1 MDEKKCIKLGL
12 GTVICIFII
21 ILLLAI
27 SIILLYK
34 VKYIERSSNLAI
46 ENLKLEKDILE
57 NANNSNK
64 YIENNLVETTMNN
77 TADTNSDVDI
87 TYIKKLSKNG
97 TLTLPQINE
106 DTEGAKSINEKI
118 NKLYSLDKI
127 YGVCNTVV
135 CTELL
140 EYKNK
145 NLIGIF
151 LNLETRTDNGIVYYF
166 YYDLDTKKEFTL
178 KDIIENEGFSLSDI
192 NNKYQKTLDSLAE
205 SWDGENNI
213 MGRDYTITGEEMF
226 YTNNEYSEEVG
237 HYVNALN
244 IVIPIDKA
252 YCLMNGKTYSVRI
265 PYKYIEG
272 YFQF

>member
-1 MDEKKCIKLGL
+1 MDEKKRIKVGI
-12 GTVICIFII
+12 GTVICISVI
-21 ILLLAI
+21 ILLLTI
-27 SIILLYK
+27 SIILFYK
-34 VKYIERSSNLAI
+34 VKDIEKTSNLAI
-46 ENLKLEKDILE
+46 ENLKTEKNILE
-57 NANNSNK
+57 NANKSNN
-64 YIENNLVETTMNN
+64 YIENNLIETTMNA
-77 TADTNSDVDI
+77 TANTNSTLDI
-87 TYIKKLSKNG
+87 TYIKKSTKNG

-106 DTEGAKSINEKI
+106 DTEGAKSINKKI

-127 YGVCNTVV
+127 YGVYETVV

-151 LNLETRTDNGIVYYF
+151 LNLETETDNGIVYYF

-178 KDIIENEGFSLSDI
+178 KDIIQNEDFSLSDI

-205 SWDGENNI
+205 SWGETI

-252 YCLMNGKTYSVRI
+252 YCLMDKKPYSVRI